1 MNDPKKNIRHED
13 TLEERYIHVSE
24 QLATMSERFDALSS
38 VLEKERLHRSEMVNE
53 QVASELAALCKWHE
67 EEVARIKAEARA
79 EILNEVSKREA
90 KTHAEILNELSQREA
105 EVEKRSAALNQREKE
120 LDVRLEKAND
130 LLIPK
135 TIDDARREFKRAKT
149 ENVFLSNFGL
159 ASFQIIYGVEELIK
173 ELGLTGADKIAYRK
187 ENAAIAWQSLLAW
200 CVITVSDVPQNS
212 QMHKACNY
220 VIQHYDE
227 LTAYMDYDVVPSPK
241 LDKEQSSGNSL
252 INYK

>member
-1 MNDPKKNIRHED
+1 MNDPKKNIRRED

-24 QLATMSERFDALSS
+24 QLATMSERCDALSS
-38 VLEKERLHRSEMVNE
+38 VLEKERLLRSEMVNE
-53 QVASELAALCKWHE
+53 QVASELAALHKWHE

-79 EILNEVSKREA
+79 EILR
-90 KTHAEILNELSQREA
+90 ELSQREA
-105 EVEKRSAALNQREKE
+105 ELEKRLAALDQREKE

-135 TIDDARREFKRAKT
+135 TIDYARREFERAKT

-159 ASFQIIYGVEELIK
+159 ASFQIIYGVEELVK

-200 CVITVSDVPQNS
+200 CVITVNDVPQNS

-227 LTAYMDYDVVPSPK
+227 LTAYLDYDVIPSPE